1 MENVL
6 TSPVP
11 ALTRV
16 PRSAVWIGRVLSGLV
31 VAFLLVDALGKLLEL
46 APVLEGT
53 ARLGYPLE
61 VVRPLG
67 VVLGLCTL
75 LHAIPR
81 TRLVGAL
88 LLTAYLGGAVATHVR
103 TGTPFWFAVAMGVI
117 LWIGLALRDAR
128 LRTLVLTPAS

>member
-117 LWIGLALRDAR
+117 LWIGLALRDSR
-128 LRTLVLTPAS
+128 LRALVLTPAN